1 MAIKVTVGSSSG
13 SSAPRTSATVT
24 SSATKVS
31 AVASGSKLVT
41 NAKVEQLANID
52 TTTNG
57 LEDGY
62 TLVYDE
68 PTGQWVTQ
76 LAEAVTVDNLDGGS
90 Y

>member
-1 MAIKVTVGSSSG
+1 MAIKVSIPSSS
-13 SSAPRTSATVT
+13 SRVISTVT
-24 SSATKVS
+24 TSSK
-31 AVASGSKLVT
+31 KVT
-41 NAKVEQLANID
+41 NAKLDQLANID

-68 PTGQWVTQ
+68 DTGKWVAQELSSSISLET
-76 LAEAVTVDNLDGGS
+76 LDGGT